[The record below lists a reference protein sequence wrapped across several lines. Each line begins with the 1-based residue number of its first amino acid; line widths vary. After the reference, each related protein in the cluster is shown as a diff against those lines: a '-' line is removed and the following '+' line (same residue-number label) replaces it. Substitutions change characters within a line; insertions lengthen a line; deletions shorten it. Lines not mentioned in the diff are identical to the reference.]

1 MKTDDW
7 SAENF
12 DFNKGY
18 VVGLRS
24 EEVLT
29 LLEEKPVPSVI
40 RTDTERLFVYLI
52 LGHPLINNRN
62 SIVPVNVKC
71 C

>member
-1 MKTDDW
+1 MKYLP
-7 SAENF
+7 
-12 DFNKGY
+12 NKGY

-29 LLEEKPVPSVI
+29 LLEEKVLPSEI
-40 RTDTERLFVYLI
+40 RSDTDRLFVYLI

-62 SIVPVNVKC
+62 SIVLVNV
-71 C
+71 